1 MRDFMILDEI
11 EEAVGKRLP
20 QVYKDLVLTIDDFEY
35 IDGIS
40 SIKSKSKIPWFFWG
54 VERLEEDVAI
64 EGALNRKAWNV
75 LASFV
80 EIDKKFHKR
89 LSAPS
94 SNAAIALDH
103 LNKAVTIA
111 EENGDYLYFD
121 SLSDFSL
128 WMYFHDSG
136 ETQKVAETFDEW
148 LRSAERD
155 S

>member
-1 MRDFMILDEI
+1 M
-11 EEAVGKRLP
+11 
-20 QVYKDLVLTIDDFEY
+20 
-35 IDGIS
+35 
-40 SIKSKSKIPWFFWG
+40 
-54 VERLEEDVAI
+54 AI

-80 EIDKKFHKR
+80 EIDKKFRKR